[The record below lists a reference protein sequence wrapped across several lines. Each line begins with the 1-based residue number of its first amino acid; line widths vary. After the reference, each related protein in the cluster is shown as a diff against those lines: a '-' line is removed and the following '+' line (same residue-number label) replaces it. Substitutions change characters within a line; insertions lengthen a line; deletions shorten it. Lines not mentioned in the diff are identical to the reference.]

1 MWMTAL
7 AVEVEAE
14 NIATIKNPFIESPS
28 TNRIVQRN
36 QFQDAPSVPT
46 MNKRCK
52 NVAARTNNIASG

>member
-36 QFQDAPSVPT
+36 QFQDALSAPT
-46 MNKRCK
+46 DEQALQKCRS
-52 NVAARTNNIASG
+52 AH